1 MGFIEQRQS
10 LLALF
15 LMMKPCT
22 ITTAQLQV
30 KKVSLRDGFD
40 LAKMKKKIGQESEEK
55 SGCGFQLRPVFS
67 KKKLAK
73 VRNDV
78 VFFIKTV
85 FLRGVGED
93 SLALIC

>member
-1 MGFIEQRQS
+1 
-10 LLALF
+10 
-15 LMMKPCT
+15 
-22 ITTAQLQV
+22 
-30 KKVSLRDGFD
+30 
-40 LAKMKKKIGQESEEK
+40 MKKKIGQESEEK

-78 VFFIKTV
+78 VFFIITV